1 MSSNPSEQSASQKQP
16 LVGIVGVC
24 ASGKSTLIAGLEA
37 HGVRTRHIAQEHSY
51 VKDMWKRI
59 TNPDIL
65 IFIDASYPVT
75 LKRRQFNW
83 TEEDWAEQQRRLI
96 HARQYANLY
105 INTDELSIEQV
116 LKIVI
121 AFIESNDK
129 LQP

>member
-1 MSSNPSEQSASQKQP
+1 MNNSPEQPASQNKP

-24 ASGKSTLIAGLEA
+24 ASGKSTLVAGLEA
-37 HGVRTRHIAQEHSY
+37 HGIRTRHIAQEHSY

-83 TEEDWAEQQRRLI
+83 TEEDWAEQQRRLR
-96 HARQYANLY
+96 HAREYADLY
-105 INTDELSIEQV
+105 INTDDLSIAQV
-116 LKIVI
+116 LNMVI
-121 AFIESNDK
+121 AFIK
-129 LQP
+129 Q